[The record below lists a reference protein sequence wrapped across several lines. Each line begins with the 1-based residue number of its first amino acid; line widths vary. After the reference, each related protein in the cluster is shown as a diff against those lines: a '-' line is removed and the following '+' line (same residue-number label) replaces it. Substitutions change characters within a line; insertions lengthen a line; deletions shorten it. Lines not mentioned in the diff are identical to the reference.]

1 MYLWKTWHDSR
12 TRVVVY
18 ILAALSMGLL
28 SGLDV
33 VTWANWHTLW
43 LTLERPMHARSYWD
57 FYGELTFDLLRW
69 RVIGYGEVAALLAGL
84 SLGASGVGREYGAG
98 TMHFVLT
105 RPRAR
110 RSFVFTDWM
119 TGLTA
124 MVIVVGALAYGV
136 LPFLWLAHAQGPG
149 NILIGL
155 PGLWALGAAI
165 FGLAS
170 FTTLVAGSAPKGLVL
185 SVAGVLTYFFL
196 PTALYEWWHMDTLIK
211 AQGWTLQILSRDS
224 YHFHWSVTAF
234 WLAAA
239 ASFLGASL
247 LWIKFREV

>member
-12 TRVVVY
+12 SRVVVY
-18 ILAALSMGLL
+18 ILAALSIGLL
-28 SGLDV
+28 SGLEV

-43 LTLERPMHARSYWD
+43 LTRERLIQRNNWD
-57 FYGELTFDLLRW
+57 FYGHLTFDLLRV
-69 RVIGYGEVAALLAGL
+69 VIYYGLLAALLAGL

-110 RSFVFTDWM
+110 QNLVFIDWM

-124 MVIVVGALAYGV
+124 MVVVVGAIAYGV

-155 PGLWALGAAI
+155 PSLWALGAAI

-170 FTTLVAGSAPKGLVL
+170 FTTLVAGSAPKGLIL
-185 SVAGVLTYFFL
+185 SVAGVLAYFFL
-196 PTALYEWWHMDTLIK
+196 PTALNEWWHVDTLIK
-211 AQGWTLQILSRDS
+211 AQDWTLQLLSRDS
-224 YHFHWSVTAF
+224 YHFHWGVTAF

-247 LWIKFREV
+247 VWIKFREV

>member
-12 TRVVVY
+12 TRVMVY
-18 ILAALSMGLL
+18 ILAAISMGLL
-28 SGLDV
+28 FGLDV
-33 VTWANWHTLW
+33 VTMKNWYTSW
-43 LTLERPMHARSYWD
+43 LTLKHRSWD
-57 FYGELTFDLLRW
+57 FYGEITFDASW
-69 RVIGYGEVAALLAGL
+69 SVIAYGQVVALLAGL

-110 RSFVFTDWM
+110 KSFVLTDWM

-124 MVIVVGALAYGV
+124 MVIVVGALAYGP
-136 LPFLWLAHAQGPG
+136 LPFLWLVHARGPG

-170 FTTLVAGSAPKGLVL
+170 LTTLVAGSAPKGLVL
-185 SVAGVLTYFFL
+185 SVAGVLTYIFL
-196 PTALYEWWHMDTLIK
+196 PTALYEWWHVDTLIK
-211 AQGWTLQILSRDS
+211 AQDWTLQILSRDS
-224 YHFHWSVTAF
+224 YHFQWSVTAF

>member
-28 SGLDV
+28 SGLDAV
-33 VTWANWHTLW
+33 AWANWHTVW
-43 LTLERPMHARSYWD
+43 LTLERPMHARSDWD
-57 FYGELTFDLLRW
+57 FYGELVNLLRW
-69 RVIGYGEVAALLAGL
+69 RVIGYGQVAALLAGL

-124 MVIVVGALAYGV
+124 MVIVVGALAYGA
-136 LPFLWLAHAQGPG
+136 LPFLWLAHAEGPG

-165 FGLAS
+165 FGFAS

-196 PTALYEWWHMDTLIK
+196 PTALYQWWHMDTLIK
-211 AQGWTLQILSRDS
+211 AQDWTLQILSRDS

-247 LWIKFREV
+247 LWIKCREV

>member
-18 ILAALSMGLL
+18 ILAALSVGLL
-28 SGLDV
+28 CGLDV
-33 VTWANWHTLW
+33 ATWANWHR
-43 LTLERPMHARSYWD
+43 LTLERQMYRGHWD
-57 FYGELTFDLLRW
+57 FYGELTFNLLRW
-69 RVIGYGEVAALLAGL
+69 QVTGYGEVAALLAGL
-84 SLGASGVGREYGAG
+84 SLGAGGVGREYGAE

-110 RSFVFTDWM
+110 GSFIFTDWM

-124 MVIVVGALAYGV
+124 MVLVVGAVAYGV
-136 LPFLWLAHAQGPG
+136 LPFLWLAHARGPG
-149 NILIGL
+149 NILMGL

-170 FTTLVAGSAPKGLVL
+170 FTTLVAGSALKGLVL

-196 PTALYEWWHMDTLIK
+196 PTALDEWWHMDTLIK

-234 WLAAA
+234 WLAVA

>member
-18 ILAALSMGLL
+18 ILAALSVGLL
-28 SGLDV
+28 SGLEV
-33 VTWANWHTLW
+33 VTWANWHTVRLM
-43 LTLERPMHARSYWD
+43 LERPTYRNNWD
-57 FYGELTFDLLRW
+57 FYGDLTFDLLRW
-69 RVIGYGEVAALLAGL
+69 QVIGYGLVAALLAGL
-84 SLGASGVGREYGAG
+84 SLGAGGVGREYGAG

-110 RSFVFTDWM
+110 TNFVFTDWM

-136 LPFLWLAHAQGPG
+136 LPFLWFAHAQGPG

-155 PGLWALGAAI
+155 PSLWALGAAI

-170 FTTLVAGSAPKGLVL
+170 FTTLVGGSAPKGLVL
-185 SVAGVLTYFFL
+185 SVAGVLTYLFL
-196 PTALYEWWHMDTLIK
+196 PAAFYEWWHMDTLIK
-211 AQGWTLQILSRDS
+211 AQYWTLQILSRDS
-224 YHFHWSVTAF
+224 YHFHWSVTVF

>member
-12 TRVVVY
+12 TRVMVY
-18 ILAALSMGLL
+18 TLAAISMGLL
-28 SGLDV
+28 FGLNV
-33 VTWANWHTLW
+33 VTTKNWYTSW
-43 LTLERPMHARSYWD
+43 LTLKHSIYARSWD
-57 FYGELTFDLLRW
+57 FYGEITFDALHW
-69 RVIGYGEVAALLAGL
+69 SVIAYGQVVALLAGL

-110 RSFVFTDWM
+110 KSFVLTDWM

-136 LPFLWLAHAQGPG
+136 LPFLWLVHARGPG

-170 FTTLVAGSAPKGLVL
+170 LTTLVAGSAPKGLVV
-185 SVAGVLTYFFL
+185 SVGGVLTYIFL
-196 PTALYEWWHMDTLIK
+196 PTALYEWWHVDTLIK
-211 AQGWTLQILSRDS
+211 AQDWTLQILSRDS
-224 YHFHWSVTAF
+224 YHFQWSVTAF
-234 WLAAA
+234 WLAVA

>member
-12 TRVVVY
+12 TRVAIY
-18 ILAALSMGLL
+18 ILAALSIALLTGLNAV
-28 SGLDV
+28 SWV
-33 VTWANWHTLW
+33 NWHTVW
-43 LTLERPMHARSYWD
+43 LTFAGPKFGRNNWD
-57 FYGELTFDLLRW
+57 FFGELTFHLLDW
-69 RVIGYGEVAALLAGL
+69 PVIGYGEVAALLAGL
-84 SLGASGVGREYGAG
+84 SLGVSGVGREYSAG

-110 RSFVFTDWM
+110 RNFVFSDWM
-119 TGLTA
+119 TGLPA
-124 MVIVVGALAYGV
+124 IVIIVGALAYGV
-136 LPFLWLAHAQGPG
+136 LPFLWFAHARAPG

-170 FTTLVAGSAPKGLVL
+170 FTTLVAGSALKGLVL
-185 SVAGVLTYFFL
+185 SVATVLTYLFL
-196 PTALYEWWHMDTLIK
+196 PTALEEWWHADTLFK
-211 AQGWTLQILSRDS
+211 VQDWTLQILSVDS
-224 YHFHWSVTAF
+224 HHFHWSVTAF